1 MKIIGVILVILA
13 LCAIIIPQ
21 LQTCQ
26 YHGKAIRCT
35 EPPRT
40 IPMKCLYSARA
51 EIPMGVI
58 LAFVGGFLFFSKQKE
73 TRMMLSILGVLS
85 GLFIILLVAG
95 KGLPPE
101 PFIGVCKKPDMPC
114 VTVMQPACYA
124 IGIITIVTSLVAL
137 ALNFVPERWLPTR
150 K

>member
-1 MKIIGVILVILA
+1 MKIIGAILIILA

-21 LQTCQ
+21 LYTCQ
-26 YHGKAIRCT
+26 HHGKAIHCT
-35 EPPRT
+35 EPSLT

-85 GLFIILLVAG
+85 GIFILLLVVG
-95 KGLPPE
+95 KGFPAPL
-101 PFIGVCKKPDMPC
+101 IGVCIKPDMPC
-114 VTVMQPACYA
+114 VTITQPACYA

-137 ALNFVPERWLPTR
+137 ALSLLPERWLPTR

>member
-21 LQTCQ
+21 LYTCQ

-35 EPPRT
+35 EPSLT

-58 LAFVGGFLFFSKQKE
+58 LAFVGGFLFFSKQRE
-73 TRMMLSILGVLS
+73 TRRMLSILGVLS
-85 GLFIILLVAG
+85 GIFILLLVVG
-95 KGLPPE
+95 KGFPAPL
-101 PFIGVCKKPDMPC
+101 IGVCLKPDMPC
-114 VTVMQPACYA
+114 VIITQPACYA
-124 IGIITIVTSLVAL
+124 IGIITIVTSLVAV
-137 ALNFVPERWLPTR
+137 ALSFVPERWLPTR